1 MITSSDRLDMPT
13 LLLLLGTILLLAA
26 GQILFKFA
34 AAGVQFE
41 NPRTLLSLPLLAAL
55 ALYGVATL
63 MWLLV
68 LTRLPLSFAF
78 PFYGLT
84 FLLVP
89 ILAAV
94 FLGETLRIQT
104 LVGGLVIMVGVVI
117 CARSSG

>member
-1 MITSSDRLDMPT
+1 MISPAGRLDIPT
-13 LLLLLGTILLLAA
+13 LLLLLGTIFVLAT

-34 AAGVQFE
+34 ASGIQFGQ
-41 NPRTLLSLPLLAAL
+41 PKTLLSWHLLVAL
-55 ALYGVATL
+55 AIYGIATL

-84 FLLVP
+84 FLIVP
-89 ILAAV
+89 ILASI

-104 LVGGLVIMVGVVI
+104 ILGGLVIMIGVVI
-117 CARSSG
+117 CAKGSP